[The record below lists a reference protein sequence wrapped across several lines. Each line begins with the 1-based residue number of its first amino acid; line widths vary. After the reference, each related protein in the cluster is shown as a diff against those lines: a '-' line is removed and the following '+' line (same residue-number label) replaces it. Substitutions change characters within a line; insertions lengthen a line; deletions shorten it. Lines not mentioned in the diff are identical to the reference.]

1 LHTLLVP
8 DDHHA
13 KTAKER
19 QDDLP
24 ARPVHAARKRA
35 GAMHL
40 VHGREPGGLDRQQ
53 DAGLAVDVMELLRE
67 GNVRAKGSKTY
78 HLVISL
84 HPEDRRLTPAEP
96 LSPWGACSEPNCA
109 VLNIMSRGAP
119 RRQGLC
125 FYYSLNLRKDLHELT
140 RTYRN
145 PNVDRGLS
153 LRTHLARDVM
163 DVRRILLDAGY
174 DPRVVRKQ
182 LRELIRQN
190 KGLWR
195 QVEVNEPWG
204 RNGGLPAWR

>member
-1 LHTLLVP
+1 
-8 DDHHA
+8 
-13 KTAKER
+13 
-19 QDDLP
+19 
-24 ARPVHAARKRA
+24 
-35 GAMHL
+35 
-40 VHGREPGGLDRQQ
+40 
-53 DAGLAVDVMELLRE
+53 
-67 GNVRAKGSKTY
+67 
-78 HLVISL
+78 
-84 HPEDRRLTPAEP
+84 
-96 LSPWGACSEPNCA
+96 
-109 VLNIMSRGAP
+109 MSRGAP

-190 KGLWR
+190 KGVWR

-204 RNGGLPAWR
+204 RNGALPAWK